1 MEIFSNGNFLQDYL
15 KNLLIAEPSFVL
27 RSFNAFN

>member
-15 KNLLIAEPSFVL
+15 KNLLIAEPKFCAPQ
-27 RSFNAFN
+27 F